1 MFFGILT
8 LIAAIA
14 ISSVAI
20 YYSVAG
26 LAAIFAAAVIPIII
40 MGTTL
45 EVSKL
50 ITVVWLH
57 RYWHKATWWLK
68 TYLVT
73 AVVVL
78 MFITSLGIFG
88 FLSKAHV
95 EQTSQSVANQSRIER
110 IDQEIARQEAR
121 IARADTAIQ
130 NVQEQGTGSDSNIQR
145 QIDREQ
151 ERIDRLYERAGPEIE
166 NYRNEIRQ
174 AESRYTDQIDEIE
187 QNLARTETLSRDGRI
202 RELQSLIGVE
212 VDGIFGPNTAQAV
225 EDFKQRLQEQRRE
238 LINELDQ
245 IENSSRVQQAR
256 RQIDRIRSNLEEQEA
271 ESRELIS
278 RLRSQLGT
286 STGEDIDTVIEQE
299 SETISLASQEIDAL
313 TEEKFALQAEFRALE
328 AEVGPIKYIAE
339 FVYGSADRQLLEEAV
354 RWVIVIII
362 FVFDPLAVLLLI
374 ASQYTFRWHG
384 KDVFEFSD
392 NTVPAATATTQN
404 FESTASEEYPQ
415 ENPISLEEAA
425 RPYAE
430 TDPHIFYNN
439 DDLATK
445 PELENPVDFQSEKKD
460 TELQEQSA
468 VNRQAIL
475 QEQDNSEYW
484 DDAKRKWKQDHPD
497 KTIKHQKELYLKG
510 EINILPW
517 EEYLPENLQQHS
529 KKKIL
534 YDETE
539 QRTGKEKPELKYV
552 QNQEQNTNSIWKRIY
567 NRE

>member
-151 ERIDRLYERAGPEIE
+151 ERIDRLYERAEPEIE

-174 AESRYTDQIDEIE
+174 AEARYTDQIDEIE
-187 QNLARTETLSRDGRI
+187 QNLARTETLSNEGRI

-212 VDGIFGPNTAQAV
+212 VDGLFGPNTAQAV
-225 EDFKQRLQEQRRE
+225 EDFRQRLQEQRRE

-256 RQIDRIRSNLEEQEA
+256 SQIDRIRSNLEEQEA

-286 STGEDIDTVIEQE
+286 STGVDIDTVIEQE

-362 FVFDPLAVLLLI
+362 FVFDPLAVLLLV

-384 KDVFEFSD
+384 RDVFEFSD
-392 NTVPAATATTQN
+392 NTVPAATAASEN
-404 FESTASEEYPQ
+404 FESTASEECLQ

-430 TDPHIFYNN
+430 TDPNDVYNN
-439 DDLATK
+439 DKLATEH
-445 PELENPVDFQSEKKD
+445 ELENPVEIQPEKKD
-460 TELQEQSA
+460 TGLQEQSA
-468 VNRQAIL
+468 IDRHTIL
-475 QEQDNSEYW
+475 QEQDNDVNW
-484 DDAKRKWKQDHPD
+484 DAAKRKWKQDHPD
-497 KTIKHQKELYLKG
+497 LTIKHHKELYLRG
-510 EINILPW
+510 EIDSLPW
-517 EEYLPENLQQHS
+517 EAYL
-529 KKKIL
+529 
-534 YDETE
+534 TE
-539 QRTGKEKPELKYV
+539 QLQEDQKKRYYMMKE
-552 QNQEQNTNSIWKRIY
+552 NNEQVKK
-567 NRE
+567 NRN